1 MDPGDEKPEP
11 ANKRARHHADGAPCP
26 GVGVESAA
34 PVSVTVAPTTGG
46 QFELKVALHETIDSL
61 KKIISKRLKVPKE
74 RICLLS
80 KDRHLREGTLRE
92 NGICEGSRLTLL
104 PSVETGLLTQR
115 PEQSVMQAL
124 ESLNDG
130 QVNDF
135 LSGKAPLNLTMR
147 LGDHMM
153 LIQLQL
159 SAAAAALV
167 KGPRRTRKWPRAG
180 RSPTAPSKRSRSSC
194 ACRIASRCWSAT

>member
-80 KDRHLREGTLRE
+80 KDRYVTTTT
-92 NGICEGSRLTLL
+92 NQTKPCS
-104 PSVETGLLTQR
+104 
-115 PEQSVMQAL
+115 
-124 ESLNDG
+124 D
-130 QVNDF
+130 QV
-135 LSGKAPLNLTMR
+135 
-147 LGDHMM
+147 
-153 LIQLQL
+153 
-159 SAAAAALV
+159 
-167 KGPRRTRKWPRAG
+167 
-180 RSPTAPSKRSRSSC
+180 PSKEESPQLLSRPPV
-194 ACRIASRCWSAT
+194 